1 MLAERYHKRP
11 SEFFKMADD
20 WLAYQFDVAVTVIG
34 LAKQGAPAETR
45 RGGWQQSRG
54 AFRKLKPGARKV
66 RLNADG
72 TW

>member
-11 SEFFKMADD
+11 SEFFKIDDD

-34 LAKQGAPAETR
+34 LTEQGAPAGTQ
-45 RGGWQQSRG
+45 RGGGRPSRG